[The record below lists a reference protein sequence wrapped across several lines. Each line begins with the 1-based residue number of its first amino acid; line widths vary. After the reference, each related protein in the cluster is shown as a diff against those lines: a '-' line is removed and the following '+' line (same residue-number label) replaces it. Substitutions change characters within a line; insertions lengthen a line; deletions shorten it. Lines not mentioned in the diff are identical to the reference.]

1 MGNRTFAACPAVSFS
16 WHNATSMPSLTTCNT
31 AGLHTVTLQQLHPD
45 ATVAT
50 VEALATLQSLRTLD
64 MP

>member
-1 MGNRTFAACPAVSFS
+1 MSGSQLQ
-16 WHNATSMPSLTTCNT
+16 WHNATSTPSLADCNT
-31 AGLHTVTLQQLHPD
+31 AGLHTVKLQQLHPD

>member
-1 MGNRTFAACPAVSFS
+1 MAAVYEPGQ
-16 WHNATSMPSLTTCNT
+16 SLCHES
-31 AGLHTVTLQQLHPD
+31 AGLHTVKLQQLHPD